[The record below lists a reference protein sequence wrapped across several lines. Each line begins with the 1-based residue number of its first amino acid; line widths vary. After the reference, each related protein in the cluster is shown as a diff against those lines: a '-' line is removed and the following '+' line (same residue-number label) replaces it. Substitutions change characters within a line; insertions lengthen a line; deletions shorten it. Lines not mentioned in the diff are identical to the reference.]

1 MRLALAIALVTT
13 SVFASVPV
21 RSAGLPDAP
30 PLTLEDY
37 GGVWS
42 PLGGWG
48 DEAGDLT
55 LEEGGLRFSNNDGLW
70 KGRVFVRKDGSAL
83 FIPDEHLEFPGGCRY
98 DVFRLV
104 GPSLVFSRVLR
115 RSRYSE
121 MDMTTLTPSNRC
133 DEMHYGQR

>member
-55 LEEGGLRFSNNDGLW
+55 LEEGGLRFSNKDGIW

-83 FIPDEHLEFPGGCRY
+83 FIPDDHFDYPGSCQY

-104 GPSLVFSRVLR
+104 NTSLVFSRVLQVK
-115 RSRYSE
+115 RYSRLN
-121 MDMTTLTPSNRC
+121 MTTLTPSDWC
-133 DEMHYGQR
+133 STYHYGQR